1 MPFPTHKNSTKY
13 ARKEND
19 SFITHLYY
27 IISKTPP
34 ERASGFTSRG
44 SITVEA
50 SIVVSIFFFAM
61 VLLASVLE
69 IIYLQTTVKSALC
82 SVGKQ
87 MAAEGYYQPFVIAN
101 QMESR
106 MVETIGEDVLDN
118 SMIAGGRQGLDCSRS
133 RSYLTTT
140 IMELVVDYK
149 IELPILMFQIPILNQ
164 SESIRVKGWNGAET
178 LGIGLGDYELV
189 YVTDYGIVYH
199 SDISCTYLEL
209 SIRPV
214 QSTNVPSSYS
224 ACEYCGEPSSLQK
237 TVYITEYG
245 NRYHRTLNCQGLK
258 RNIHAVPKKDVYGMG
273 GCSKCVKS

>member
-1 MPFPTHKNSTKY
+1 MPFPSHKNRTQRI
-13 ARKEND
+13 RKEND
-19 SFITHLYY
+19 SFTTHLDY

-44 SITVEA
+44 SITAEA
-50 SIVVSIFFFAM
+50 SIAVSIFFFAM
-61 VLLASVLE
+61 VLLTGLLE
-69 IIYLQTTVKSALC
+69 IVYLQTTVKSALC

-87 MAAEGYYQPFVIAN
+87 MAAEGYYQPLVIAS

-106 MVETIGEDVLDN
+106 MVETIGEETLEK
-118 SMIAGGRQGLDCSRS
+118 SMIAGGAEGLDCSRS

-149 IELPILMFQIPILNQ
+149 IELPILMFQVPILDQ
-164 SESIRVKGWNGAET
+164 SVSIRVKGWNGAET
-178 LGIGLGDYELV
+178 LGIGAGDYEIV

-199 SDISCTYLEL
+199 SDISCTHLEL

-214 QSTNVPSSYS
+214 QSANIPSAYTT
-224 ACEYCGEPSSLQK
+224 CEYCGEPSALQK

-245 NRYHRTLNCQGLK
+245 NRYHSTLNCQGLK
-258 RNIHAVPKKDVYGMG
+258 RNIRAVPEKDVYGMG

>member
-1 MPFPTHKNSTKY
+1 MPFFSHKNNIIY
-13 ARKEND
+13 WRKEND
-19 SFITHLYY
+19 SFITHQKLYNFY
-27 IISKTPP
+27 TPLK
-34 ERASGFTSRG
+34 RASGFTSRG

-50 SIVVSIFFFAM
+50 SLAVSIFFFALI
-61 VLLASVLE
+61 LLTNVLE
-69 IIYLQTTVKSALC
+69 IVYLQTTVKSALC

-87 MAAEGYYQPFVIAN
+87 MAAESYYQPLVLTG

-106 MVETIGEDVLDN
+106 MVETIGEEMLEH
-118 SMIAGGRQGLDCSRS
+118 SLIAGGARGLDCSRS

-149 IELPILMFQIPILNQ
+149 IELPILMFRIPILSQ
-164 SESIRVKGWNGAET
+164 SESIRVKGWTGDES
-178 LGIGLGDYELV
+178 LGLGLGDYEIV

-209 SIRPV
+209 SIHPV
-214 QSTNVPSSYS
+214 LSSEIPSTYS
-224 ACEYCGEPSSLQK
+224 ACEYCGEPSATQK

-245 NRYHRTLNCQGLK
+245 NRYHKTLNCQGLK
-258 RNIHAVPKKDVYGMG
+258 RNIHAVPKKDVYGIG

>member
-1 MPFPTHKNSTKY
+1 MPFPFQKNRLKKT
-13 ARKEND
+13 RKEND
-19 SFITHLYY
+19 SFVTHY
-27 IISKTPP
+27 INNISYTPF

-50 SIVVSIFFFAM
+50 TIAVSIFFFAM
-61 VLLASVLE
+61 IMLTNLLEV
-69 IIYLQTTVKSALC
+69 IYLQTTVRSALC

-87 MAAEGYYQPFVIAN
+87 MAAEGYYQPLVVSS

-106 MVETIGEDVLDN
+106 MVENIGEDVLNN
-118 SMIAGGRQGLDCSRS
+118 SMIAGGAEGLDCSRS

-140 IMELVVDYK
+140 IMELVVDYQ

-164 SESIRVKGWNGAET
+164 SESILVKGWTGDES
-178 LGIGLGDYELV
+178 LGLSLGDYEIV
-189 YVTDYGIVYH
+189 YVTDYGMVYH

-214 QSTNVPSSYS
+214 QSNNIPSAYTP
-224 ACEYCGEPSSLQK
+224 CELCGAPSGLQK

-258 RNIHAVPKKDVYGMG
+258 RNIHAVPKKDVYGIG